1 MVSNMDS
8 HILGDGYCDC
18 RFYKYDE
25 SNGYLNITEISKMS
39 SITITEVPMHAY
51 LRFYTNIIVNFDDAI
66 ASTIKLK
73 NINNFAIVGL
83 QKDKPIECS
92 YVDVIIVRVNNLRFD
107 ESTFYNHVRI
117 EGVIDSFPDERIIH
131 SIKAKYIRD
140 FFTENA
146 FLNRIHNWS
155 NDKNSSIYQ
164 YIDSNT
170 KNKENDMLAIEKS
183 TYSFGKSINSVHF
196 DEHITYCI
204 PKIKK
209 IIFNDPATIIY
220 WSDDSKTVV
229 KAANGE
235 TFNKEIGLAMAMS
248 NKFIELYGEEYP
260 RATFKSL
267 VKNAIDNSQKT
278 AEKKANKSKD
288 K

>member
-1 MVSNMDS
+1 MDN
-8 HILGDGYCDC
+8 HILIDGYCDC

-25 SNGYLNITEISKMS
+25 SNGYLDITEILKMS
-39 SITITEVPMHAY
+39 SITTIEDAMPADW
-51 LRFYTNIIVNFDDAI
+51 RFYTNIIINFDDVI
-66 ASTIKLK
+66 ASTKKLK
-73 NINNFAIVGL
+73 NFNNFAIAGL
-83 QKDKPIECS
+83 QKDRPIERS
-92 YVDVIIVRVNNLRFD
+92 YVDVAIGRVNNVRFD
-107 ESTFYNHVRI
+107 ESAFYSHMQI
-117 EGVIDSFPDERIIH
+117 EGVIDSLPDKRIIH
-131 SIKAKYIRD
+131 SIEAKYIRD

-146 FLNRIHNWS
+146 FLNHIYNWS
-155 NDKNSSIYQ
+155 IDKNSSIYQ
-164 YIDSNT
+164 YIGSNA
-170 KNKENDMLAIEKS
+170 KSKENDMLAIRKP
-183 TYSFGKSINSVHF
+183 TYSFGKSIGSVRF

-204 PKIKK
+204 PKIRK

-220 WSDDSKTVV
+220 WSDDTKTVV

-288 K
+288 N